1 VGIHGQMWLFQ
12 IKNGEYILQGDA
24 PVN

>member
-12 IKNGEYILQGDA
+12 IKGDKFVLQGDA
-24 PVN
+24 AVN